1 MKEKYLLLCDEDAS
15 YASALSGFLLSAELP
30 LRIRL
35 ETEVS
40 RFLTEEE
47 HAVKDLSE
55 FDLLL
60 LTDPFLEVYDSLPK
74 EGKPLTVAHLCE
86 ASSEAIGEY
95 ERIYKF
101 QSMDRFLEKL
111 RGMLSG
117 AKEGANKGEKVG
129 SFFAT
134 GGNCKFIALYAPFP
148 LEIQLPVALL
158 LGKMYAS
165 QKRTLFVD
173 MQENSLLPELLG
185 KESEHSLIDYLYLA
199 ECREQGEGEGSL
211 SDYLSWYDELAYLPP
226 VRNPSEIS
234 FITGDQW
241 EILLNDIAQ
250 SDFEVVLL
258 LFDRMHQG
266 FSTMAASCSTIYLL
280 TSQTGIS
287 RRSEKKAEKYLD
299 HYGLL
304 PVTRKI
310 VLPKAL
316 CEFPESDYPLEE
328 LSGGRLQAFV
338 QSCVGE
344 ELYAVG

>member
-15 YASALSGFLLSAELP
+15 YASALSGFLLSLELP
-30 LRIRL
+30 LKVRM

-40 RFLTEEE
+40 RFLTGEEN
-47 HAVKDLSE
+47 AVKDLSE

-60 LTDPFLEVYDSLPK
+60 LTDPFLEIYDALPK
-74 EGKPLTVAHLCE
+74 EEKPLTVAHLCE
-86 ASSEAIGEY
+86 ATSETIGEY

-101 QSMDRFLEKL
+101 QSMDRFAEKL
-111 RGMLSG
+111 RSMLDVS
-117 AKEGANKGEKVG
+117 KEGTPNIRKGEVF
-129 SFFAT
+129 SVA
-134 GGNCKFIALYAPFP
+134 GGNCRFVALYAPFP

-158 LGKMYAS
+158 LGKMYALE
-165 QKRTLFVD
+165 KRTLFVD

-199 ECREQGEGEGSL
+199 ECREQGEGRGSL

-266 FSTMAASCSTIYLL
+266 FSTMASSCSTIYLL
-280 TSQTGIS
+280 TSQTGVS
-287 RRSEKKAEKYLD
+287 KRSEKKAERYLD
-299 HYGLL
+299 SYGLL
-304 PVTRKI
+304 PVTKKI

-338 QSCVGE
+338 KSCVGE
-344 ELYAVG
+344 ELNAVG